1 MKCFVRYF
9 YKICIRTQCISFF
22 SLPKEIFWQITV
34 KLRMAGD
41 CSAIE
46 IMKVHTE
53 KWKSVHSLIW
63 IRFQSPIFF
72 LIFLSYYTFRTEC
85 WVDKSYQRVCL
96 TVLTHWHLQICRK
109 GRCSSSLLKNT
120 MLSEHFWL
128 FFSEEHYSH
137 LSSVTEVFLL
147 EPELPRQSPCFAF
160 VKINLVFLSM
170 LNSETS
176 QPIYENCC
184 HWDHIQLRPQFDI
197 FSPMKPLFLKTVIG
211 KRGRHN
217 CQSQRGVCS

>member
-96 TVLTHWHLQICRK
+96 TVLMHWHLQICRK

-120 MLSEHFWL
+120 MLSEHFLAIFFRRAL
-128 FFSEEHYSH
+128 FPSLFSHRSF
-137 LSSVTEVFLL
+137 SVGT
-147 EPELPRQSPCFAF
+147 RA
-160 VKINLVFLSM
+160 
-170 LNSETS
+170 T
-176 QPIYENCC
+176 
-184 HWDHIQLRPQFDI
+184 
-197 FSPMKPLFLKTVIG
+197 
-211 KRGRHN
+211 
-217 CQSQRGVCS
+217 